1 MIEILIPTY
10 NRVTF
15 LEKNLHILIKQISEN
30 HLIDKI
36 SISISDNCSDDGTVQ
51 MVENIIQNTNIKII
65 LYEQSENIG
74 IVKNPVYLLEKATQP
89 YIMYLGDD
97 DFIPDTYLQYL
108 IEKINEIDNLTCV
121 IPGFSG
127 LSSDGVVELVRI
139 ASFEE
144 KIFEPS
150 FSTAKEISHYGH
162 QLSGVL
168 LKRENLFENYTS
180 DDKLINIY
188 PFIYFVT
195 YNNLQGR
202 SIYVPKYQVLVSQD
216 NAKEWKYDDSGL
228 LTEIFKNYKIVFK
241 NDYLKRN
248 IMNIV
253 FMKKQSWRLR
263 IGDSLLNI
271 FKAIKHLETSRDVE
285 LLTKIYIPLIYIT
298 YYLRDALS
306 KIKGYIINES

>member
-1 MIEILIPTY
+1 M
-10 NRVTF
+10 
-15 LEKNLHILIKQISEN
+15 
-30 HLIDKI
+30 
-36 SISISDNCSDDGTVQ
+36 
-51 MVENIIQNTNIKII
+51 
-65 LYEQSENIG
+65 
-74 IVKNPVYLLEKATQP
+74 
-89 YIMYLGDD
+89 
-97 DFIPDTYLQYL
+97 
-108 IEKINEIDNLTCV
+108 
-121 IPGFSG
+121 
-127 LSSDGVVELVRI
+127 
-139 ASFEE
+139 
-144 KIFEPS
+144 
-150 FSTAKEISHYGH
+150 
-162 QLSGVL
+162 SGVL

-253 FMKKQSWRLR
+253 FMKRQSWRLR
-263 IGDSLLNI
+263 TGDSLLNI

-285 LLTKIYIPLIYIT
+285 LLTKIYIPLIYISIFA
-298 YYLRDALS
+298 RDALL
-306 KIKGYIINES
+306 KIKRFLKDES

>member
-108 IEKINEIDNLTCV
+108 IEKINEIDNFTCV

-127 LSSDGVVELVRI
+127 LFSDGVVEPVRI
-139 ASFEE
+139 ASF
-144 KIFEPS
+144 
-150 FSTAKEISHYGH
+150 
-162 QLSGVL
+162 
-168 LKRENLFENYTS
+168 
-180 DDKLINIY
+180 
-188 PFIYFVT
+188 
-195 YNNLQGR
+195 
-202 SIYVPKYQVLVSQD
+202 
-216 NAKEWKYDDSGL
+216 
-228 LTEIFKNYKIVFK
+228 
-241 NDYLKRN
+241 
-248 IMNIV
+248 
-253 FMKKQSWRLR
+253 
-263 IGDSLLNI
+263 
-271 FKAIKHLETSRDVE
+271 
-285 LLTKIYIPLIYIT
+285 
-298 YYLRDALS
+298 
-306 KIKGYIINES
+306 